1 MNAATYMN
9 KDYIINF
16 EKYDVEVNEVNE
28 VSKYKNYKNY
38 KKFNM
43 FSDEIEVIKNKIIN
57 NREKDGRY
65 SFKNRRI
72 VNKDWKDFN
81 NNQM

>member
-1 MNAATYMN
+1 MNANAAAYMN
-9 KDYIINF
+9 EDYNINF
-16 EKYDVEVNEVNE
+16 EKYDVEVNEV
-28 VSKYKNYKNY
+28 SKYKNY

-43 FSDEIEVIKNKIIN
+43 FGDEIEIIKNNKILV
-57 NREKDGRY
+57 NRERDGRY

-81 NNQM
+81 NSNPY

>member
-1 MNAATYMN
+1 MNANAATYMN
-9 KDYIINF
+9 EDYNINF
-16 EKYDVEVNEVNE
+16 EKYDVEVNEV
-28 VSKYKNYKNY
+28 SKYKNY

-43 FSDEIEVIKNKIIN
+43 FSDEIEIIKNNKILI
-57 NREKDGRY
+57 NRERDGRY

>member
-1 MNAATYMN
+1 MNANTAAKMN
-9 KDYIINF
+9 EDYIINF
-16 EKYDVEVNEVNE
+16 EKYDVKVNE
-28 VSKYKNYKNY
+28 VSKYKNY

-57 NREKDGRY
+57 NRERDGRY

>member
-1 MNAATYMN
+1 MNANAATYMN

-28 VSKYKNYKNY
+28 VSKYKNYK
-38 KKFNM
+38 KFNM

-57 NREKDGRY
+57 NRERDGRY

>member
-28 VSKYKNYKNY
+28 VSKYKNY

>member
-1 MNAATYMN
+1 MNANATAYMN
-9 KDYIINF
+9 EDYNINF
-16 EKYDVEVNEVNE
+16 EKYDVEVNEV
-28 VSKYKNYKNY
+28 SKYKNY

-43 FSDEIEVIKNKIIN
+43 FGDEIEVIKNNKILV
-57 NREKDGRY
+57 NRKRDGRY

>member
-16 EKYDVEVNEVNE
+16 EKYDVKVNEVNE
-28 VSKYKNYKNY
+28 VSKYKNY

>member
-1 MNAATYMN
+1 MNANAAAYMN
-9 KDYIINF
+9 EDYNINF
-16 EKYDVEVNEVNE
+16 EKYDVEVNEV
-28 VSKYKNYKNY
+28 SKYKNY

-43 FSDEIEVIKNKIIN
+43 FGDEIEAIKNNKILV
-57 NREKDGRY
+57 NRERDGRY

>member
-1 MNAATYMN
+1 MNANAAAYMN
-9 KDYIINF
+9 EDYNINF
-16 EKYDVEVNEVNE
+16 EKYDVEVNEV
-28 VSKYKNYKNY
+28 SKYKNY

-43 FSDEIEVIKNKIIN
+43 FGDEIEVIKNNKILV
-57 NREKDGRY
+57 NRERDGRY

>member
-1 MNAATYMN
+1 MNANAATYMN
-9 KDYIINF
+9 EDYNINF
-16 EKYDVEVNEVNE
+16 EKYDVEVNEV
-28 VSKYKNYKNY
+28 SKYKNY

-43 FSDEIEVIKNKIIN
+43 FGDEIEIIKNNKILI
-57 NREKDGRY
+57 NRERDGRY

>member
-1 MNAATYMN
+1 MNANAAAYMN
-9 KDYIINF
+9 DDYNINF
-16 EKYDVEVNEVNE
+16 EKYDVEVNEV
-28 VSKYKNYKNY
+28 SKYKNY

-43 FSDEIEVIKNKIIN
+43 FGDEIEIIKNNKILV
-57 NREKDGRY
+57 NRERDGRY

>member
-1 MNAATYMN
+1 
-9 KDYIINF
+9 
-16 EKYDVEVNEVNE
+16 
-28 VSKYKNYKNY
+28 
-38 KKFNM
+38 M
-43 FSDEIEVIKNKIIN
+43 FGDEIEIIKNNKILV
-57 NREKDGRY
+57 NRERDGRY

>member
-1 MNAATYMN
+1 MNANPAAYMN
-9 KDYIINF
+9 EDYNINF
-16 EKYDVEVNEVNE
+16 EKYDVEVNEV
-28 VSKYKNYKNY
+28 SKYKNY

-43 FSDEIEVIKNKIIN
+43 FGDEIEIIKNNKILV
-57 NREKDGRY
+57 NRERDGRY

>member
-1 MNAATYMN
+1 MNANAATYMN
-9 KDYIINF
+9 EDYDINF
-16 EKYDVEVNEVNE
+16 EKYDVEVNEV
-28 VSKYKNYKNY
+28 SKYKNY

-43 FSDEIEVIKNKIIN
+43 FGDEIEIIKNNKILI
-57 NREKDGRY
+57 NRERDGRY

>member
-16 EKYDVEVNEVNE
+16 EKYDVEVNEV
-28 VSKYKNYKNY
+28 SKYKNY

-43 FSDEIEVIKNKIIN
+43 FSDEIEVIKNKVIN

>member
-1 MNAATYMN
+1 MNANAAAYMN
-9 KDYIINF
+9 EDYNINF
-16 EKYDVEVNEVNE
+16 EKYDVEVNEV
-28 VSKYKNYKNY
+28 SKYKNY

-43 FSDEIEVIKNKIIN
+43 FGDEIEIIKNNKILV
-57 NREKDGRY
+57 NRERDGRY

>member
-1 MNAATYMN
+1 MNANATAYMN
-9 KDYIINF
+9 EDYNINF
-16 EKYDVEVNEVNE
+16 EKYDVEVNEV
-28 VSKYKNYKNY
+28 SKYKNY

-43 FSDEIEVIKNKIIN
+43 FGDEIEIIKNNKILV
-57 NREKDGRY
+57 NRERDGRY

>member
-1 MNAATYMN
+1 MNANAAAYMN
-9 KDYIINF
+9 EDYNINF
-16 EKYDVEVNEVNE
+16 EKYDVEVNEV
-28 VSKYKNYKNY
+28 SKYKNY

-43 FSDEIEVIKNKIIN
+43 FGDEIEIIKNNKILV
-57 NREKDGRY
+57 NRERDGRY
-65 SFKNRRI
+65 SFKNRRS